1 MLNVELHQTVLI
13 DPMKKLLFLE
23 KKKLFISNYNPHCKF
38 KH

>member
-23 KKKLFISNYNPHCKF
+23 KKKAFYF
-38 KH
+38 KLQPAL